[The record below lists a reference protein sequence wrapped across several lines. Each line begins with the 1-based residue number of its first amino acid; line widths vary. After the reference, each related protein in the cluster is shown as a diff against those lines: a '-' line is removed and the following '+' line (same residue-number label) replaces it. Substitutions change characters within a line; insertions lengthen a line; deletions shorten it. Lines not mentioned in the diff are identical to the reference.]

1 MQRLNKYVTLVSI
14 ALLLICWSKVGKCTV
29 SASSCLSIET
39 SDTLRFYSDIRVAK
53 ANKLIAEN
61 AGNTQF
67 VILDVRK
74 PDDYLKEHI
83 ANAINLDFKSDDF
96 STKLSQFDKDK
107 TYLVYCYGGF
117 RSKNTVEIMK
127 NLHFKRVY
135 NMKGGFIKWRS
146 KGLPTSAESK

>member
-1 MQRLNKYVTLVSI
+1 MLRLNRYITFVSI
-14 ALLLICWSKVGKCTV
+14 ALVLISWSKVGRCTV
-29 SASSCLSIET
+29 SAFSGQSIET
-39 SDTLRFYSDIRVAK
+39 SDTLKFFSDIRVVK

-96 STKLSQFDKDK
+96 STKLNQLDKDK

-117 RSKNTVEIMK
+117 RSKNTLEMMK
-127 NLHFKRVY
+127 SLHFKRVY

-146 KGLPTSAESK
+146 KGLPTSVENK